1 MDDGVVIEAGMKRLD
16 DWMGGR
22 WFVLR
27 LRSVGWGGRGWRRE
41 GREKEGRRKKL
52 NDLSSGAVAAA
63 RTGALRENPF
73 CRLTATIVVEK

>member
-52 NDLSSGAVAAA
+52 NDLGSGAVAHSC
-63 RTGALRENPF
+63 RT
-73 CRLTATIVVEK
+73 RLTRLELVLSGKTPSAD